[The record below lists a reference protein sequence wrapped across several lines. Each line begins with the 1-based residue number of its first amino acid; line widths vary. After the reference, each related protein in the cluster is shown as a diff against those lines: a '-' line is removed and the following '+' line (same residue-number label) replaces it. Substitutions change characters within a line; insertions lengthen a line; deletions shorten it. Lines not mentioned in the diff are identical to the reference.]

1 MQPVRVLSLPLP
13 LALTYIKVNGNFIF
27 VKGIVKR
34 TYEVMGMQHQN
45 TLLEATDH
53 LGRSKKK

>member
-13 LALTYIKVNGNFIF
+13 LALAYIKVDGNFIF

-34 TYEVMGMQHQN
+34 IYEVMGMQHQN